1 MTAVENAPGAL
12 SVDGLLAN
20 LPGIR
25 FDGAAY
31 LESLT
36 KASYHILSTR
46 GTDSPLSRINSINAP
61 LKGVDVSEPPEL
73 RESTRSP
80 DAGTE
85 STLDATVPTHI
96 LINSQAYSIINQSP
110 ESQAFGLI
118 ASPDRVHVSDAF
130 RNRVNVLSTQSSH
143 EQLHAGCRLY
153 RDDGFEALLIRVE
166 S

>member
-1 MTAVENAPGAL
+1 MTAVESAPGAL

-25 FDGAAY
+25 FDYAAD
-31 LESLT
+31 LQSLT
-36 KASYHILSTR
+36 KASDHILSTR
-46 GTDSPLSRINSINAP
+46 GTDAPLSRISSTNAP
-61 LKGVDVSEPPEL
+61 SQEVDVSESPEL
-73 RESTRSP
+73 RESTHRP
-80 DAGTE
+80 DASNE
-85 STLDATVPTHI
+85 PTLDSTVPTHI
-96 LINSQAYSIINQSP
+96 LINSQAYSITNQSP

-118 ASPDRVHVSDAF
+118 AGPDRVHVSDAF